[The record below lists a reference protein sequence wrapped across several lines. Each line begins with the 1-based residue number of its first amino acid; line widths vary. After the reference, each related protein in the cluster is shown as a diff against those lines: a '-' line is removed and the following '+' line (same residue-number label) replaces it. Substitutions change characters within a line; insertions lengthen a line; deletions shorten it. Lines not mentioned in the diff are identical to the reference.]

1 MSALALSVLLSLV
14 SAFAYAGG
22 AIVQE
27 RVAVSS
33 PDEQYA
39 PLRRPGWW
47 AAVALNGLGGLL
59 HVVALAYGPLSLVQ
73 PLGALTIVVA
83 LPMAALFVGR
93 KAGATAWRGAIMAT
107 VGLAGLLSLVAA
119 SEAQSLDAAERVAV
133 ALVTAGAVV
142 ALMIAGRAAHR
153 HPAVRSMLLA
163 TASGIA
169 FGMSSVFTKT
179 VAVDWTGGVSAAD
192 APSLAVI
199 GVLATAGML
208 LSQASYRG
216 AGLAAPL
223 ATLTVVNPVVAA
235 AVGITMFGETFRY
248 GTTGTALALSCGVV
262 AAGGL
267 ILLTTER
274 LTHAH
279 PESEGTGLE
288 VAGTGPAPVATG
300 LGTTGTLPGPAGEPA
315 GSGRGPL
322 EPVGAEAGRGGGL
335 SGALSAESRR
345 AGDLAGTIG
354 GLPGP
359 VGSQRDLLETVG
371 AEAGRGAGLSGSVGA
386 EAGRAGD
393 LAGTIGGLPGPV
405 GSQRDLLETAG
416 AEAGRG
422 AGLSGS
428 VGAEAGRAGDLAG
441 TGGSL
446 PARVGGSA
454 ATVGDLAGPAGESA
468 GNVQGLPETVGA
480 EPGPLGSPTGIGAL
494 PEAVALGVGAGD
506 LGGAGRGPSGDVP
519 VPVPAVAVAEETGVG
534 PDVTYESGEP
544 SVPSGERPLSYA
556 AFYGIP
562 YVAMPMVHRHR
573 RRIRS

>member
-27 RVAVSS
+27 RVAESS
-33 PDEQYA
+33 PGEPYA

-47 AAVALNGLGGLL
+47 AAVGLNGLGGVL

-119 SEAQSLDAAERVAV
+119 SDARSLDTAQRVAV
-133 ALVTAGAVV
+133 AVATAGVVV
-142 ALMIAGRAAHR
+142 ALMIAARATHR

-163 TASGIA
+163 TASGVA

-192 APSLAVI
+192 VPSLAVI

-235 AVGITMFGETFRY
+235 AVGITMFGENFRY

-274 LTHAH
+274 LTHGQPADAA
-279 PESEGTGLE
+279 PEPVAAPQPVVVPGPDASSP
-288 VAGTGPAPVATG
+288 AGTAPRPVVVREPVAAVAAG
-300 LGTTGTLPGPAGEPA
+300 GRPDVEDVFVPGPARRP
-315 GSGRGPL
+315 GSGPAAVR
-322 EPVGAEAGRGGGL
+322 V
-335 SGALSAESRR
+335 
-345 AGDLAGTIG
+345 
-354 GLPGP
+354 PGP
-359 VGSQRDLLETVG
+359 DTP
-371 AEAGRGAGLSGSVGA
+371 
-386 EAGRAGD
+386 
-393 LAGTIGGLPGPV
+393 LAVLV
-405 GSQRDLLETAG
+405 
-416 AEAGRG
+416 
-422 AGLSGS
+422 
-428 VGAEAGRAGDLAG
+428 
-441 TGGSL
+441 
-446 PARVGGSA
+446 
-454 ATVGDLAGPAGESA
+454 
-468 GNVQGLPETVGA
+468 PE
-480 EPGPLGSPTGIGAL
+480 P
-494 PEAVALGVGAGD
+494 
-506 LGGAGRGPSGDVP
+506 DVP
-519 VPVPAVAVAEETGVG
+519 VALLAPGPAAAAPGADTAN
-534 PDVTYESGEP
+534 ESGEP
-544 SVPSGERPLSYA
+544 SAVATEDVRPLSYIT
-556 AFYGIP
+556 FYGIP
-562 YVAMPMVHRHR
+562 YVPLPTVDRHR
-573 RRIRS
+573 IRVRS